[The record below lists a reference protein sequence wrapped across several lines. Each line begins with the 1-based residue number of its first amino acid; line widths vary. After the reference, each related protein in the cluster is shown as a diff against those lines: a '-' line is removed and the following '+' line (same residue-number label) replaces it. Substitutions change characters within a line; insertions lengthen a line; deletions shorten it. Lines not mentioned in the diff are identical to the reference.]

1 MGWGRG
7 KCLSFLRKSLL
18 NPDLRPHHLQG
29 QVGVLSPRQNV
40 KTAGQLKELTE
51 ETGPCLRS
59 QHLGPEA
66 QAERREVQGHA

>member
-1 MGWGRG
+1 MGWGHG

-18 NPDLRPHHLQG
+18 NPDLSPHHLQG

-40 KTAGQLKELTE
+40 KKARQLTELTE
-51 ETGPCLRS
+51 ETGLCLQS

-66 QAERREVQGHA
+66 KAER